1 MRQQRETPER
11 KKKRTCKASVG
22 IAFTA
27 VGDVGAT
34 KGNKWRWGL
43 EGGDVSGG
51 YNGGAGDVLS
61 TDGGEGDGD
70 GAAGGDGGDED
81 ADGADGGRGS
91 GGGAAEGG
99 GGGGGEMHKRAS
111 ESHAAAPPSRG

>member
-51 YNGGAGDVLS
+51 DNGGAGDVLS
-61 TDGGEGDGD
+61 TDGGEGDGE
-70 GAAGGDGGDED
+70 GT
-81 ADGADGGRGS
+81 GR
-91 GGGAAEGG
+91 
-99 GGGGGEMHKRAS
+99 RN
-111 ESHAAAPPSRG
+111 